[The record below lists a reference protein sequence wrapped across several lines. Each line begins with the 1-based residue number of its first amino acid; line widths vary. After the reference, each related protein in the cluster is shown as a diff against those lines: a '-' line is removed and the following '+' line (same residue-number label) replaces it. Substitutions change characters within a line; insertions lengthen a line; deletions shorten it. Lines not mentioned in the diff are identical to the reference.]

1 MGLFQSI
8 KNIFTGGGTAPAA
21 KKRVYVVDG
30 ARILSERRGGRLT
43 PRDQLH
49 ILKILDDTAKA
60 EGFSIQTVLESE
72 RPLREVDDGGEFGSV
87 RVYFARTG
95 AKVHEQM
102 MELVRQAKSGVL
114 VGCGPELELQ
124 AAKSGLQVMNPNT
137 FRRAFCRDERRG
149 ARPPRPERA
158 ERAGGAPA
166 PEKDGKAPDENAEG
180 APRRRRH
187 RGGRHNRGGRNAPE
201 GAEKPAAEGAEKPA
215 DAKPAAKASV
225 PFTGAIGPV
234 DIPSKGADAQGA
246 ADKPA
251 EAKPAEA
258 KPEPRKADPAPSQ
271 AVKNMIDLI

>member
-8 KNIFTGGGTAPAA
+8 KNIFAGGSTASAA

-30 ARILSERRGGRLT
+30 ARILSDRRGGRLT

-137 FRRAFCRDERRG
+137 FRRAFCHEERRG
-149 ARPPRPERA
+149 PRPPRPGNGERA
-158 ERAGGAPA
+158 PAAPA
-166 PEKDGKAPDENAEG
+166 AEKDGKAPDGNGDG
-180 APRRRRH
+180 ARRRRH
-187 RGGRHNRGGRNAPE
+187 RGGRHNRGNKNAADAAPAPE
-201 GAEKPAAEGAEKPA
+201 GAEKPAAEKPA
-215 DAKPAAKASV
+215 EKASV
-225 PFTGAIGPV
+225 PFTGSIGPV
-234 DIPSKGADAQGA
+234 DLPPKPEDGKPAEKPAET
-246 ADKPA
+246 KPA
-251 EAKPAEA
+251 EAKPAPQ
-258 KPEPRKADPAPSQ
+258 PEPRKADPPPSQ